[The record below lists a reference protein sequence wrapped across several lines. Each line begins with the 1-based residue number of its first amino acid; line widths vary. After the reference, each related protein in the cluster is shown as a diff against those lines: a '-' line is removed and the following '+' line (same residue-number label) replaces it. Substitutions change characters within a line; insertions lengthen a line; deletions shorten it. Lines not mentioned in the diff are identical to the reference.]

1 MLTIH
6 ESDLIVGPESLNANI
21 GSLYSR
27 VVGPTHPATAMP
39 TSAVLFPQ
47 TVSADAVKGHG
58 RGDLAATGA
67 VGGCTRYSTW
77 ANSGSSRHWAIAQL
91 GEVKPIPGAF

>member
-1 MLTIH
+1 MLTVH
-6 ESDLIVGPESLNANI
+6 ESDPIVGPESLNANI

-47 TVSADAVKGHG
+47 TVSADA
-58 RGDLAATGA
+58 
-67 VGGCTRYSTW
+67 
-77 ANSGSSRHWAIAQL
+77 
-91 GEVKPIPGAF
+91 